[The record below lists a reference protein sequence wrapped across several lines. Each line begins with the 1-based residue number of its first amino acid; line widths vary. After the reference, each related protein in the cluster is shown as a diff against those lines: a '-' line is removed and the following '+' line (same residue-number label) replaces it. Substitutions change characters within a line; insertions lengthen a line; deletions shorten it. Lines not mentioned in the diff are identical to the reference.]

1 LKNIFIEFQG
11 EFWYFNCLY
20 ECHFVENIFSR
31 RTCHLKDYGDIDSKF
46 RYVILASM
54 RAKQLLSGAKPRV
67 KSRSKNLIRIAQEEV
82 KKGLVDYEIVKG
94 AKGDAEERAGSEE
107 EMFIGEEIAE
117 EAEEIAEESGEE
129 EEPKKKK

>member
-1 LKNIFIEFQG
+1 MKN
-11 EFWYFNCLY
+11 
-20 ECHFVENIFSR
+20 
-31 RTCHLKDYGDIDSKF
+31 YGDIDSKF
-46 RYVILASM
+46 RYVILAAM
-54 RAKQLLSGAKPRV
+54 RAKQLLSGAKPRI

-94 AKGDAEERAGSEE
+94 AKGDAEDRAGSEE

-117 EAEEIAEESGEE
+117 EAEEEAEESGEE